1 MCLSKDA
8 EDDEDA
14 ARPTPPLASPI
25 PSAEVVEDSQRLD
38 VPEVPADK
46 MGWRRLMELLD
57 RDEVA
62 ELLKGVEEEQEEDH
76 DPEPCSSSV
85 VPAKSLKRKEMRKL
99 IIMLWLQL
107 ETRNS
112 VIRFLKDT

>member
-1 MCLSKDA
+1 
-8 EDDEDA
+8 
-14 ARPTPPLASPI
+14 
-25 PSAEVVEDSQRLD
+25 
-38 VPEVPADK
+38 
-46 MGWRRLMELLD
+46 MELLD

-99 IIMLWLQL
+99 IIML
-107 ETRNS
+107 
-112 VIRFLKDT
+112 